1 MKLEHF
7 GQKVTELDLLHKGT
21 YNGVSSP
28 VSLLPFLQNTPSF
41 GLQTDAP
48 SPREATARA
57 RAPRPNRLL
66 K

>member
-41 GLQTDAP
+41 GLQTVAP
-48 SPREATARA
+48 SPCKTTVRA
-57 RAPRPNRLL
+57 RAPRPNHML